1 MSKKW
6 KIFWVAAL
14 AFTIFFQACGLESV
28 QTFIFDADA
37 EKKLGREF
45 DSLVIVDGYGN
56 DWLLEKGNNMTPEQE
71 ELYAYYRAR
80 ANEVLK
86 QLSDSDWKSLLPS
99 GSLCGPYPSKTKCTE
114 ENFFEFKIIKSDIIN
129 AFALPGG
136 YIYFYTAILDYFQ
149 SESELVTVLAH
160 EVAHVVQHHTRDRL
174 VKAIGG
180 QLLIDL
186 FLGDNIIGSLASL
199 GYAAQLMQ
207 NSQENEHESDEI
219 AFIYTHRMGISSQ
232 GLGDFFGRGLNFDD
246 DDDEGKCISEKSFLD
261 DVLQVFS
268 THPPSCDRVT
278 RNKVQRG
285 LAGQTP
291 KSHPLDKNKLN
302 GKTYKEL
309 VNAAKPF

>member
-14 AFTIFFQACGLESV
+14 AFTIYFQACGLESV
-28 QTFIFDADA
+28 QTFILDADA

-45 DSLVIVDGYGN
+45 DSLVIVDGYDNGKN
-56 DWLLEKGNNMTPEQE
+56 IDWLLEKNSMTPEQE

-180 QLLIDL
+180 QLLIEL
-186 FLGDNIIGSLASL
+186 LLGDNIIGSIASL

-219 AFIYTHRMGISSQ
+219 AFIYTHRMGISSK
-232 GLGDFFGRGLNFDD
+232 GLGDFFAKGLDFDE
-246 DDDEGKCISEKSFLD
+246 EGKCIGKKTSFLD
-261 DVLQVFS
+261 DVLNVFS

-278 RNKVQRG
+278 RNTVQMR
-285 LAGQTP
+285 LAGQTLET
-291 KSHPLDKNKLN
+291 HPLDIVRD
-302 GKTYKEL
+302 GKKYKDY
-309 VNAAKPF
+309 VNAANL